1 MTEYQRYPFSVKSG
15 ELDKSDLLA
24 SQARAPIESE
34 GDSDARK
41 SILSMTSDNTEVELF
56 RVMSPSEPA
65 AFGHR
70 LYFRT
75 REKTQGIFPTSKIQR
90 ALKTDFSKIFPK
102 KGAQK

>member
-41 SILSMTSDNTEVELF
+41 SILSMTSDNTEVELL

-65 AFGHR
+65 AFGYR

-75 REKTQGIFPTSKIQR
+75 R
-90 ALKTDFSKIFPK
+90 
-102 KGAQK
+102 